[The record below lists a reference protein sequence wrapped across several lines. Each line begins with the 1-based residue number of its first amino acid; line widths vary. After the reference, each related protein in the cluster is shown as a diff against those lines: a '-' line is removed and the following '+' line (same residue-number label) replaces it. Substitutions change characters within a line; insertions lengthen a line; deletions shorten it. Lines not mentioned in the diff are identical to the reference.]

1 MQYVLQDINIGENL
15 LKLRKQNKMT
25 QEQVVAK
32 IQLLG
37 SGMSRATYSKIETGT
52 RNIKVS
58 DVVAL
63 AQVFDVSID
72 ELFRKND

>member
-15 LKLRKQNKMT
+15 LRLRKQNNMT

-52 RNIKVS
+52 RNIKASDIVS
-58 DVVAL
+58 F

-72 ELFRKND
+72 ELFRKNN

>member
-52 RNIKVS
+52 RNIKAS
-58 DVVAL
+58 DVVVL

-72 ELFRKND
+72 ELFRKNN